1 MPLLHSSSAVKA
13 LYAHRLPVAPEHPAC
28 DTVLYHSNCVDSLIH
43 SAEEL
48 HRLTPPAW
56 VDSGVNSGLTTCFA
70 RNPKPLIQVEPK
82 MLIDQKNK
90 KAFATGGD
98 ILLANGQ
105 KIPLPGGFALPTT
118 GLWSNLLDIP
128 VVSSC
133 SAPACNQASIRCQ
146 L

>member
-1 MPLLHSSSAVKA
+1 VIAGTQGSYKVESKRQVYQKNRP
-13 LYAHRLPVAPEHPAC
+13 
-28 DTVLYHSNCVDSLIH
+28 DSLPFYEPLDGCRSHLLIVG
-43 SAEEL
+43 S
-48 HRLTPPAW
+48 
-56 VDSGVNSGLTTCFA
+56 VDSGLTMYCR

-98 ILLANGQ
+98 ILLANGE

-128 VVSSC
+128 VVS
-133 SAPACNQASIRCQ
+133 
-146 L
+146 

>member
-1 MPLLHSSSAVKA
+1 MNGK
-13 LYAHRLPVAPEHPAC
+13 YG
-28 DTVLYHSNCVDSLIH
+28 N
-43 SAEEL
+43 
-48 HRLTPPAW
+48 AW
-56 VDSGVNSGLTTCFA
+56 WLCC

-82 MLIDQKNK
+82 LLVDQKNR

-128 VVSSC
+128 EVHFLRTLSQNAPSC
-133 SAPACNQASIRCQ
+133 TLNSRE
-146 L
+146 